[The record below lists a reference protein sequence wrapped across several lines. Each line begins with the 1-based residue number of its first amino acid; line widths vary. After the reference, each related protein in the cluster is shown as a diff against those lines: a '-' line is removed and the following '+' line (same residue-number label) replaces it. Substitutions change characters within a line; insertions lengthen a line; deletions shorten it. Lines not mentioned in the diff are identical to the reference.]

1 MAREEVFRPLI
12 ENSLRKYLIE
22 SVYNN
27 TKIDFAKLKNTAGMK
42 GAYYNFKENFNK
54 QLYFVI
60 LLEIKDNNII
70 YINYGAYITRMI
82 YLKYYIIY
90 KIIVYI

>member
-54 QLYFVI
+54 
-60 LLEIKDNNII
+60 
-70 YINYGAYITRMI
+70 
-82 YLKYYIIY
+82 
-90 KIIVYI
+90 